1 MSITRVLAFTL
12 LLLNVLALYDILR
25 RPVDLGSKLMWI
37 ALVWLFPFVGLLLYL
52 LFGRPNLIRAE
63 RTGQSQF

>member
-12 LLLNVLALYDILR
+12 LLLNVWALYDILR

-37 ALVWLFPFVGLLLYL
+37 VLVWLFPFIGLLLYL

>member
-37 ALVWLFPFVGLLLYL
+37 ALV
-52 LFGRPNLIRAE
+52 
-63 RTGQSQF
+63 